1 MHLTNSV
8 QRHMSRI
15 TLFILGM
22 VVFTT
27 SFAGEARKMTRS
39 EYIALYK
46 DDAIRDMQKT
56 GVPACITMAQALL
69 ESNDGN
75 SPLAI
80 EANNHFGIK
89 CAEWTGPSYIQDDD
103 KRDECFRKYN
113 SVLESYDDHSNFLKT
128 RPRYSSLFQLEQTD
142 YKGWAKGLKKAGYA
156 TDPTY
161 ADRLIKIIEDNQLY
175 LLDQGQTPA
184 EFAST
189 SNTIISLPEPKINAE
204 PKRIFVP
211 SVEVVDP
218 YNSRRVLKVNGVDY
232 IIARKGET
240 FKSIAQEF
248 ELGYWQLPKY
258 NEMDDDVPLQEG
270 QIVFLKPKK
279 KEGER
284 SSYTVKNGDTVY
296 YIAQMMGIKTKYL
309 YKYNNLTEGQQ
320 LQPGQKIYLKK
331 QS

>member
-1 MHLTNSV
+1 MKQTSLLLLCLFYSFTSTAGDN
-8 QRHMSRI
+8 RRMS
-15 TLFILGM
+15 
-22 VVFTT
+22 
-27 SFAGEARKMTRS
+27 RS

-46 DDAIRDMQKT
+46 NDAVRDMIKT

-75 SPLAI
+75 SPLAV

-103 KRDECFRKYN
+103 KRNECFRKYN

-128 RPRYSSLFQLEQTD
+128 RPRYSSLFQLDNTD

-156 TDPTY
+156 TDPSY

-175 LLDQGQTPA
+175 LLDREQSST
-184 EFAST
+184 EYAST
-189 SNTIISLPEPKINAE
+189 SNAIVIPEERVNPEPK
-204 PKRIFVP
+204 KIFVP
-211 SVEVVDP
+211 SVDAVDP
-218 YNSRRVLKVNGVDY
+218 YTSRRVKQVNGVDY
-232 IIARKGET
+232 IVARRGDT
-240 FKSIAQEF
+240 FKSLAQEF

-258 NEMDDDVPLQEG
+258 NEVAEDLPLQDG

-279 KEGER
+279 READR
-284 SSYTVKNGDTVY
+284 TSYVVKDGDTVY
-296 YIAQMMGIKTKYL
+296 YIAQLMGIKTKYI

-320 LQPGQKIYLKK
+320 LQPGQKLYLKK